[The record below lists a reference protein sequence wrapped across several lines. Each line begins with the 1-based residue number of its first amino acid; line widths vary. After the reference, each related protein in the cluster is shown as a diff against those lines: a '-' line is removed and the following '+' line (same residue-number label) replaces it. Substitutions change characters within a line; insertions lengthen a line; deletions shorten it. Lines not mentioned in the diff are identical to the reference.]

1 MRNLSTKE
9 QAKDTGLA
17 LILILLLFVQI
28 GKYEFLVLPAI
39 IVLVATMTWPAIF
52 KPLAR
57 LWFGL
62 SHILGTVVSKIIL
75 TCIFFLIVTPIGLI
89 RKIWGADSMRL
100 RLWGK
105 KNESIF
111 LKRDHT
117 YSAQDLKNP
126 Y

>member
-1 MRNLSTKE
+1 MKNLTTTE

-39 IVLVATMTWPAIF
+39 IVLVAIMTWPAIF

-57 LWFGL
+57 LWFGF

-75 TCIFFLIVTPIGLI
+75 TGIFFLIATPVGLI
-89 RKIWGADSMRL
+89 RKTLGADPMLPRQ
-100 RLWGK
+100 WK
-105 KNESIF
+105 KHQESSF
-111 LKRDHT
+111 TKRDHT
-117 YSAQDLKNP
+117 YSAQDLKKP